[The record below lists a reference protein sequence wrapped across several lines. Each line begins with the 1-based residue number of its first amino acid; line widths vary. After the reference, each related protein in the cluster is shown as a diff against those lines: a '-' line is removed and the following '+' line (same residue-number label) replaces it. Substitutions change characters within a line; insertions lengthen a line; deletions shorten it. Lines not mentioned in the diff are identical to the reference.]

1 MLLIT
6 KLKNFF
12 NEFHENINR
21 SYEKPYYDNLI
32 RQQRAPKEIENY
44 FNSMELKIPELLQ
57 CLAELKIDK
66 AKKIEQEI
74 FTNIDNAIN
83 WYYKFYPTKTDDEKE
98 SLLTVEFKRNKTKK
112 AIQELIKRI
121 ENKSTIE
128 ELFLNHF
135 LDPNDKRL
143 DIATILFD
151 KYTKNF
157 PQEVHNIFMW
167 LWKDYSISIKSFN
180 DLLDLKSS
188 FKHYYKYI
196 YIVYIQLLLHD
207 LYLNKNAEIKPNL
220 IKGGYNSYYNYNS
233 IEFVP
238 DTYYDVLKTEL
249 LYKYSTI

>member
-1 MLLIT
+1 MIVIT

-21 SYEKPYYDNLI
+21 RYEKPYYENLI

-83 WYYKFYPTKTDDEKE
+83 WYYKFYPAKTDNEKD

-121 ENKSTIE
+121 EKTTTIE
-128 ELFLNHF
+128 ET
-135 LDPNDKRL
+135 R
-143 DIATILFD
+143 IILEDFNFTLPEN
-151 KYTKNF
+151 KTK
-157 PQEVHNIFMW
+157 
-167 LWKDYSISIKSFN
+167 KS
-180 DLLDLKSS
+180 
-188 FKHYYKYI
+188 YI
-196 YIVYIQLLLHD
+196 I
-207 LYLNKNAEIKPNL
+207 
-220 IKGGYNSYYNYNS
+220 
-233 IEFVP
+233 
-238 DTYYDVLKTEL
+238 
-249 LYKYSTI
+249 

>member
-21 SYEKPYYDNLI
+21 SYEKPNYENLI

-44 FNSMELKIPELLQ
+44 FNSMELRMPELLQ

-83 WYYKFYPTKTDDEKE
+83 WYYKFYPAKTDDEKD

-128 ELFLNHF
+128 EA
-135 LDPNDKRL
+135 R
-143 DIATILFD
+143 IILEDFNFTLPEN
-151 KYTKNF
+151 KTK
-157 PQEVHNIFMW
+157 
-167 LWKDYSISIKSFN
+167 KS
-180 DLLDLKSS
+180 
-188 FKHYYKYI
+188 YI
-196 YIVYIQLLLHD
+196 
-207 LYLNKNAEIKPNL
+207 
-220 IKGGYNSYYNYNS
+220 
-233 IEFVP
+233 
-238 DTYYDVLKTEL
+238 T
-249 LYKYSTI
+249 

>member
-1 MLLIT
+1 MLVIT

-21 SYEKPYYDNLI
+21 NYEKPYYDNII

-44 FNSMELKIPELLQ
+44 FNSMELKMPELLQ

-83 WYYKFYPTKTDDEKE
+83 WYYKFYPAKTDDEKD

-128 ELFLNHF
+128 EA
-135 LDPNDKRL
+135 R
-143 DIATILFD
+143 IILEDFNFTSPEN
-151 KYTKNF
+151 KTK
-157 PQEVHNIFMW
+157 
-167 LWKDYSISIKSFN
+167 KS
-180 DLLDLKSS
+180 
-188 FKHYYKYI
+188 YI
-196 YIVYIQLLLHD
+196 
-207 LYLNKNAEIKPNL
+207 
-220 IKGGYNSYYNYNS
+220 
-233 IEFVP
+233 
-238 DTYYDVLKTEL
+238 T
-249 LYKYSTI
+249 

>member
-1 MLLIT
+1 MLVIT

-12 NEFHENINR
+12 NEVHENINR

-83 WYYKFYPTKTDDEKE
+83 WYYKFYPAKTDDEKD

-121 ENKSTIE
+121 EKTTTIE
-128 ELFLNHF
+128 EA
-135 LDPNDKRL
+135 R
-143 DIATILFD
+143 IILEDFNFTLPEN
-151 KYTKNF
+151 KTK
-157 PQEVHNIFMW
+157 
-167 LWKDYSISIKSFN
+167 KS
-180 DLLDLKSS
+180 
-188 FKHYYKYI
+188 
-196 YIVYIQLLLHD
+196 
-207 LYLNKNAEIKPNL
+207 YL
-220 IKGGYNSYYNYNS
+220 
-233 IEFVP
+233 
-238 DTYYDVLKTEL
+238 T
-249 LYKYSTI
+249 

>member
-21 SYEKPYYDNLI
+21 SYEKPNYENLI

-44 FNSMELKIPELLQ
+44 FNSMELRMPELLQ

-83 WYYKFYPTKTDDEKE
+83 WYYKFYPVKTDDEKD

-121 ENKSTIE
+121 EKTTTIE
-128 ELFLNHF
+128 EAKTILEDFNFTPPETKSKKSYITIALFLFVKNIKLFHF
-135 LDPNDKRL
+135 
-143 DIATILFD
+143 I
-151 KYTKNF
+151 
-157 PQEVHNIFMW
+157 
-167 LWKDYSISIKSFN
+167 
-180 DLLDLKSS
+180 
-188 FKHYYKYI
+188 
-196 YIVYIQLLLHD
+196 
-207 LYLNKNAEIKPNL
+207 
-220 IKGGYNSYYNYNS
+220 
-233 IEFVP
+233 
-238 DTYYDVLKTEL
+238 
-249 LYKYSTI
+249 

>member
-1 MLLIT
+1 MLVIT

-44 FNSMELKIPELLQ
+44 FDSMELKMPELLQ

-83 WYYKFYPTKTDDEKE
+83 WYYKFYPAKTDDEKD

-121 ENKSTIE
+121 EKTTTIE
-128 ELFLNHF
+128 EA
-135 LDPNDKRL
+135 K
-143 DIATILFD
+143 TILEDF
-151 KYTKNF
+151 NF
-157 PQEVHNIFMW
+157 TPPEN
-167 LWKDYSISIKSFN
+167 KSK
-180 DLLDLKSS
+180 KS
-188 FKHYYKYI
+188 YI
-196 YIVYIQLLLHD
+196 
-207 LYLNKNAEIKPNL
+207 
-220 IKGGYNSYYNYNS
+220 
-233 IEFVP
+233 
-238 DTYYDVLKTEL
+238 T
-249 LYKYSTI
+249 

>member
-1 MLLIT
+1 MLTKLNNGVNGIRLHFIFELEEFDKFSYSDFINTLNKNDGNLIHEEL
-6 KLKNFF
+6 KSYLAEFLEFELKNFF

-44 FNSMELKIPELLQ
+44 FNSMELKMPELLQ

-83 WYYKFYPTKTDDEKE
+83 WYYKFYPAKTDDEKD

-128 ELFLNHF
+128 EA
-135 LDPNDKRL
+135 R
-143 DIATILFD
+143 IILEEFNFTLPEN
-151 KYTKNF
+151 KTK
-157 PQEVHNIFMW
+157 
-167 LWKDYSISIKSFN
+167 KS
-180 DLLDLKSS
+180 
-188 FKHYYKYI
+188 YI
-196 YIVYIQLLLHD
+196 I
-207 LYLNKNAEIKPNL
+207 
-220 IKGGYNSYYNYNS
+220 
-233 IEFVP
+233 
-238 DTYYDVLKTEL
+238 
-249 LYKYSTI
+249 

>member
-1 MLLIT
+1 MLVIT

-21 SYEKPYYDNLI
+21 SYEKPCYDNLI

-44 FNSMELKIPELLQ
+44 FNSMELKMPELLQ

-83 WYYKFYPTKTDDEKE
+83 WYYKFYPAKTDDEKD

-128 ELFLNHF
+128 EA
-135 LDPNDKRL
+135 R
-143 DIATILFD
+143 IILEDFNFTLPEN
-151 KYTKNF
+151 KTK
-157 PQEVHNIFMW
+157 
-167 LWKDYSISIKSFN
+167 KS
-180 DLLDLKSS
+180 
-188 FKHYYKYI
+188 YI
-196 YIVYIQLLLHD
+196 I
-207 LYLNKNAEIKPNL
+207 
-220 IKGGYNSYYNYNS
+220 
-233 IEFVP
+233 
-238 DTYYDVLKTEL
+238 
-249 LYKYSTI
+249 